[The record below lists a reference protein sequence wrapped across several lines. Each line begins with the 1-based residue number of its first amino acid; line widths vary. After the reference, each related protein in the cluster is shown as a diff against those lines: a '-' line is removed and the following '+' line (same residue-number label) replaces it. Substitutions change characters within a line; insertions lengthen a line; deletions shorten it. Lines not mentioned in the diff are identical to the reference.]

1 MSLLL
6 KNIIRFIL
14 LILFQVLVL
23 NQDQMLIHEMV
34 NPYLYML
41 FILLLPF
48 NLPRP
53 ALQLL
58 GLLLGLTLDMFS
70 DSMGLHAAAC
80 VFIAYLRPFILNILS
95 PQGGFEVIQR
105 TPSVTSMGTSQFAI
119 YVSILVLLHNIAYF
133 SLSVFSFA
141 DPLYLLIKILL
152 STAVSLFL
160 VLIYELL
167 FFSRK

>member
-1 MSLLL
+1 MSILLR
-6 KNIIRFIL
+6 NIIRFIL

-23 NQDQMLIHEMV
+23 DRILVHQMV

-58 GLLLGLTLDMFS
+58 GLMLGLTLDMFS
-70 DSMGLHAAAC
+70 DSMGVHAAAC
-80 VFIAYLRPFILNILS
+80 VFIAYLRPFVLNILS
-95 PQGGFEVIQR
+95 PQGGFEGPQR
-105 TPSVTSMGTSQFAI
+105 TPSVTTMGVSQFAI
-119 YVSILVLLHNIAYF
+119 YATVMVLLHHIAYF
-133 SLSVFSFA
+133 CLSVFSFS
-141 DPLYLLIKILL
+141 DPLYLLMKILL
-152 STAVSLFL
+152 STAASLFL
-160 VLIYELL
+160 ILIYELL

>member
-1 MSLLL
+1 MSVLLR
-6 KNIIRFIL
+6 NIIRFIL
-14 LILFQVLVL
+14 LILFQVVVL
-23 NQDQMLIHEMV
+23 DHILIEQHV

-58 GLLLGLTLDMFS
+58 GFLLGITLDMFS
-70 DSMGLHAAAC
+70 DTFGLHAAAC
-80 VFIAYLRPFILNILS
+80 VFIAYLRPFVLNILS
-95 PQGGFEVIQR
+95 PQGGFEVTQR
-105 TPSVTSMGTSQFAI
+105 TPSVTSMGASQYAI
-119 YVSILVLLHNIAYF
+119 YVSVLVLLHNIVYF
-133 SLSVFSFA
+133 CLSVFSFA
-141 DPLYLLIKILL
+141 DPLYLLLKILL
-152 STAVSLFL
+152 STVVSLFL